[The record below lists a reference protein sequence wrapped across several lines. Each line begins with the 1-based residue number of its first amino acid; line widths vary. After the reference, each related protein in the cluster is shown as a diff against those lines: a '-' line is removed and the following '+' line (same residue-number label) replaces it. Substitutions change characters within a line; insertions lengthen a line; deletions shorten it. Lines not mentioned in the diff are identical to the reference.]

1 MRATRTGQPLD
12 DADAPVSSARPAVAH
27 TAAPDDGAAAPEKD
41 SASPPRV
48 SDAVLRATLARKET
62 QDHLVRVIRRTLSK
76 KTPWFVV
83 DEILSNVNVRVL
95 TTLARPKDETRLRG
109 WLTVVAVSVRN
120 SYFRAGAANAK
131 WIDPAADLEE
141 VPPES
146 TDAPVEDDEPPSWLI
161 GPWLEK
167 KVASDPDDRATY
179 EVIVARAREG
189 KSYEDL
195 AAERGE
201 SVNALTKRVQRFKA
215 KYVPLRR
222 RYNERRHALLLLLKL
237 FGIPLAVAGIA
248 VAMYLVTRSHAA
260 PQPAPAPAPSAS
272 TVPFDDDQ
280 PGTASPP
287 PR

>member
-1 MRATRTGQPLD
+1 MSG
-12 DADAPVSSARPAVAH
+12 SAGLSAYRRP
-27 TAAPDDGAAAPEKD
+27 
-41 SASPPRV
+41 
-48 SDAVLRATLARKET
+48 
-62 QDHLVRVIRRTLSK
+62 
-76 KTPWFVV
+76 
-83 DEILSNVNVRVL
+83 
-95 TTLARPKDETRLRG
+95 
-109 WLTVVAVSVRN
+109 
-120 SYFRAGAANAK
+120 
-131 WIDPAADLEE
+131 
-141 VPPES
+141 
-146 TDAPVEDDEPPSWLI
+146 
-161 GPWLEK
+161 
-167 KVASDPDDRATY
+167 DRATY

-260 PQPAPAPAPSAS
+260 PQPAPAPAPSF
-272 TVPFDDDQ
+272 TPLKLDDEDNGVGA
-280 PGTASPP
+280 PA